1 MSHLPAPNL
10 PGSTAERW
18 WFIYYRVHL
27 DDLPAVVAAARE
39 GQRALCSAHPGLSA
53 SLMQRPSSSA
63 SPDSP
68 PQMTLLETY
77 RAALDWPADQAAAL
91 PATID
96 TTLGAALAPWLQGPR
111 HLEVFEPCA

>member
-1 MSHLPAPNL
+1 MSHPPVPCPLDP
-10 PGSTAERW
+10 SAERW

-27 DDLPAVVAAARE
+27 ADMAAAVAVARE
-39 GQRALCSAHPGLSA
+39 GQRALCSAHAGLSA
-53 SLMQRPSSSA
+53 SLMQRPSSAA
-63 SPDSP
+63 SPDGS

-91 PATID
+91 PAAIEATV
-96 TTLGAALAPWLQGPR
+96 GHRLAPWLQGPR